1 MMFLSSVQKL
11 AALRAPASAVLR
23 RQNSSFVSS
32 RTALTVS
39 NGRRRKQ
46 TSSLRSISQTPL
58 LKAQITVN
66 VPTMG
71 DSITEGTI
79 VEWCVPPGS
88 NFREGDVLALVETDK
103 VTVDIKAERDG
114 VLIKQLGEVDDNV
127 ESGRDYTFWTRM
139 FKMSTVLFWRQTCLR
154 LMNQLMQRRLEKLRF
169 RSQFPNQLRGF
180 HLFTFW
186 ARMGGRLD

>member
-1 MMFLSSVQKL
+1 MQSSPTVVPTSLPSLSIFSDNRRERLWKEAEAKNHYVKSLRQTVPSTITILATKSQLLSDLHTKMMFLSSVQKS
-11 AALRAPASAVLR
+11 AALRVPVSALLR

-32 RTALTVS
+32 KTALTVS
-39 NGRRRKQ
+39 NGRRLKQ
-46 TSSLRSISQTPL
+46 TTSLRSISQSPL

-103 VTVDIKAERDG
+103 
-114 VLIKQLGEVDDNV
+114 
-127 ESGRDYTFWTRM
+127 
-139 FKMSTVLFWRQTCLR
+139 
-154 LMNQLMQRRLEKLRF
+154 
-169 RSQFPNQLRGF
+169 
-180 HLFTFW
+180 
-186 ARMGGRLD
+186 